1 MSNYLKLIYALI
13 TLTFLISSCSSIMGT
28 VNFTPQEDFILTNY
42 GLREYIQNTE
52 SPRVVLK
59 VPQGNSLVVEDLDLY
74 NASLYYAIEKEFLD
88 AGFEVRDRQLF
99 DIVLTKLGTDK
110 YYEDIRDATNT
121 DLLIELVS
129 INDDVKYT
137 TNKYTTK
144 SGREITTSTSVTY
157 YGASVEFRV
166 TLIGS
171 NNISG
176 IYSFNYAPCQNG
188 CSYYGLG
195 MNKKSRQA
203 ILDKIEKE
211 DYEFV
216 ERDAMVE
223 FVSLC
228 AKELIFDMGR

>member
-1 MSNYLKLIYALI
+1 M
-13 TLTFLISSCSSIMGT
+13 
-28 VNFTPQEDFILTNY
+28 
-42 GLREYIQNTE
+42 
-52 SPRVVLK
+52 
-59 VPQGNSLVVEDLDLY
+59 
-74 NASLYYAIEKEFLD
+74 
-88 AGFEVRDRQLF
+88 
-99 DIVLTKLGTDK
+99 
-110 YYEDIRDATNT
+110 
-121 DLLIELVS
+121 VS

-137 TNKYTTK
+137 TNKYTTN

-188 CSYYGLG
+188 CPYLAFG

-211 DYEFV
+211 GYEFV
-216 ERDAMVE
+216 ERDAMVD

-228 AKELIFDMGR
+228 AKELILDMGR